1 MAKIALVTDSA
12 SDLPREI
19 CEKYG
24 IIIVPLYVNWN
35 GETYQDGVDIA
46 PDSFYPRM
54 RTEKNLPSTS
64 QPTPGT
70 YLEIFKDLLDQG
82 KDVFCLTFSS
92 GLSGT
97 YSSAITARGLLDARE
112 RVEVVD
118 TLAASIG
125 QSLLV
130 LEAARLIEEGLSLQE
145 IVPLIRNKISRLRSI
160 FTIDKL
166 ENLVRGGRLS
176 AFQGGFGNLLDIKPV
191 LHLDEH
197 GKIISLTKVRS
208 RKKALAQLEVE
219 VEKQGT
225 SLRGQI
231 MGVCHSRDPEVAAEM
246 VTMLK
251 EKFGATEVIMGEIG
265 TVIGT
270 HTGEGCIAL
279 FFYGEP
285 MR

>member
-1 MAKIALVTDSA
+1 MSKISLVTDSA
-12 SDLPREI
+12 ADLPQELRER
-19 CEKYG
+19 YQ
-24 IIIVPLYVNWN
+24 IIVVPLYVNWN
-35 GETYQDGVDIA
+35 GETYQDGEDIV
-46 PDSFYPRM
+46 PESFYPLM

-70 YLEIFKDLLDQG
+70 YLELFQNLLAQD
-82 KDVFCLTFSS
+82 KDVLCLTLSS

-97 YSSAITARGLLDARE
+97 YSSAITARGMLETQD

-130 LEAARLIEEGLSLQE
+130 LEAARLVEDGLSLQE
-145 IVPLIRNKISRLRSI
+145 IVPLLQGKISRLRSI
-160 FTIDKL
+160 FTINNL
-166 ENLVRGGRLS
+166 ENLVKGGRLS
-176 AFQGGFGNLLDIKPV
+176 TLQGGLGMLLDIKPV

-197 GKIISLTKVRS
+197 GKIVPLTKVRS
-208 RKKALAQLEVE
+208 RKKALNQLELE
-219 VEKQGT
+219 VEKQG
-225 SLRGQI
+225 SNLQGQI
-231 MGVCHSRDPEVAAEM
+231 MGVCHAHDPEIGAEM
-246 VTMLK
+246 ASMLK
-251 EKFGATEVIMGEIG
+251 EKYGATEVVMGEIG